1 MRLAPHWALLLLVA
15 NGSVE
20 DEYVKKLAR
29 DAIADGD
36 ADRIVRDD
44 NGYRVLHAACEMGL
58 TREVSQLLSLGAD
71 PMSRTTTW
79 GVTPLHVAA
88 WNGQLEVAR
97 ILLDE
102 ADVDIND
109 HQFEGVSP
117 LGFAIS
123 KGDYALASLLLSR
136 GAKFYGISHLDDEGE
151 AMLRRL
157 QAQFK
162 HVGGRREHAI
172 RKLPNGRTREG
183 DMGSGRQLLGTT
195 APGEEVVAEV
205 ARSTLPSAP
214 PD

>member
-79 GVTPLHVAA
+79 GVTPLCR
-88 WNGQLEVAR
+88 AR
-97 ILLDE
+97 VE
-102 ADVDIND
+102 
-109 HQFEGVSP
+109 
-117 LGFAIS
+117 
-123 KGDYALASLLLSR
+123 
-136 GAKFYGISHLDDEGE
+136 
-151 AMLRRL
+151 
-157 QAQFK
+157 
-162 HVGGRREHAI
+162 
-172 RKLPNGRTREG
+172 
-183 DMGSGRQLLGTT
+183 
-195 APGEEVVAEV
+195 
-205 ARSTLPSAP
+205 
-214 PD
+214 